1 LVEIPPVT
9 PLMVSLSNH
18 GWARNLSLP
27 FPTTLGKS
35 LWRLVG
41 WALSGVLYYP
51 GGYLKALNRELRMSL
66 YFLLGTLSD
75 TGQKMLHGNPD
86 LLVDAVRDVHI
97 DGAEILGQ
105 YGVLGQYDFVVMA
118 EADNNEAVARL
129 SLELGVR
136 VGLHIETLPAIPIV
150 ALAEGEPGN
159 RAGEVVFAQPPPE
172 EWRLPEQE
180 R

>member
-1 LVEIPPVT
+1 
-9 PLMVSLSNH
+9 
-18 GWARNLSLP
+18 
-27 FPTTLGKS
+27 
-35 LWRLVG
+35 
-41 WALSGVLYYP
+41 
-51 GGYLKALNRELRMSL
+51 MSL

-75 TGQKMLHGNPD
+75 TGQRMLHGNSD
-86 LLVDAVRDVHI
+86 LVGETVRDIHV

-105 YGVLGQYDFVVMA
+105 YAVLGQYDFVVMA

-136 VGLHIETLPAIPIV
+136 VGLHIETLPAIAIV
-150 ALAEGEPGN
+150 ALSDAEPGH